1 MAITE
6 RHTNHKIYK
15 ERPIPQADL
24 EFLQYGSNING
35 IRLFITDDAA
45 IKRQVDELIIRGD
58 ALQFANP
65 AWREELGYWMG
76 QGVFGAS
83 WLMSKM
89 TQLAVTYVNLGQ
101 GIAKKDSELLMS
113 APALALLA
121 SEEDNRPSQ
130 IKVGQIFERICLRA
144 QGLGIRAQP
153 LGQALQLPELKQ
165 ELARLIPGQALI
177 PQHAFRLGYAEPE
190 AEHTPRR
197 PLEELLM

>member
-1 MAITE
+1 
-6 RHTNHKIYK
+6 
-15 ERPIPQADL
+15 
-24 EFLQYGSNING
+24 
-35 IRLFITDDAA
+35 
-45 IKRQVDELIIRGD
+45 
-58 ALQFANP
+58 
-65 AWREELGYWMG
+65 
-76 QGVFGAS
+76 
-83 WLMSKM
+83 
-89 TQLAVTYVNLGQ
+89 
-101 GIAKKDSELLMS
+101 MS